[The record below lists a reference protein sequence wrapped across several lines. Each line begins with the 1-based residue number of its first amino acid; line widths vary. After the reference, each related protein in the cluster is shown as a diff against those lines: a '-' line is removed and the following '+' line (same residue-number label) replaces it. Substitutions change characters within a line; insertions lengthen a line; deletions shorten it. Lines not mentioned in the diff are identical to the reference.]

1 MSVCLSR
8 FSFGVGIL
16 HDRGSLLPNNGIPA
30 LPLLL
35 NDKKR
40 GQIIG
45 TYCYITTEKGV
56 FVGTHCRATM
66 TSNHICGTVT
76 KETTMTS
83 DHIRTITSD
92 HNATMTYVIWRKE
105 RLCNIYVLERISL
118 SNLHSIL
125 IPRSEQECCL
135 QTTAT
140 TDYQLTSP
148 YFCKPCYGTRI
159 IRRIHGIL
167 IT

>member
-16 HDRGSLLPNNGIPA
+16 RDRGSLLPNNGIPA

-35 NDKKR
+35 NDGKR

-66 TSNHICGTVT
+66 TSNHIGGTVT

-105 RLCNIYVLERISL
+105 RL
-118 SNLHSIL
+118 
-125 IPRSEQECCL
+125 
-135 QTTAT
+135 
-140 TDYQLTSP
+140 
-148 YFCKPCYGTRI
+148 
-159 IRRIHGIL
+159 
-167 IT
+167 